1 MHQGFHLPLP
11 VHREL
16 ETKDQSLVI
25 IIQPVLLFHD
35 WHNLTTKKIPTMFIF
50 GSFYYK
56 YNKHNFSIFQISKP
70 HSDISHIFH
79 CIHYTYTPSL
89 QENHA
94 VWPLFDKKK
103 KKNGTLNG
111 ISKSC
116 PQYRGE
122 QNIFIIYSSLYINI
136 LF

>member
-103 KKNGTLNG
+103 KKTALWMVFQ
-111 ISKSC
+111 SPVRST
-116 PQYRGE
+116 GE
-122 QNIFIIYSSLYINI
+122 NKTSLSFIHLYI
-136 LF
+136 